1 MVIRRA
7 GYFFGPSARRTG
19 ANLRIW
25 VAQAAQ
31 PDRPIPVRMTQFV
44 RISESPER
52 LEGRARGGLRCSPP
66 PARSVPPTR
75 RPGAARSS
83 TVTARPAPS
92 MRAAATSIQAP
103 RSSTAPTSV
112 PWPPTRTHQPRLI
125 HRCRHPTHRTH
136 PRIRQPTGPELGPQ
150 QRQPHQRVRHP
161 NIHTS
166 RRTTQPHMTHQPMPS
181 TGIPPHP
188 RPPTIILSHQP
199 QPSTRH
205 RRDRR
210 RHPRN
215 LRLQTWSPPRR
226 ATHPHPNHRLDSY
239 EQAYEEGLDNS
250 EQA

>member
-52 LEGRARGGLRCSPP
+52 LEGRARGGLRCSPA
-66 PARSVPPTR
+66 PARSVRPTR

-92 MRAAATSIQAP
+92 MRAAATSIQAL

-181 TGIPPHP
+181 TGIPPH
-188 RPPTIILSHQP
+188 HA
-199 QPSTRH
+199 
-205 RRDRR
+205 RR
-210 RHPRN
+210 R
-215 LRLQTWSPPRR
+215 SYS
-226 ATHPHPNHRLDSY
+226 ATNPNHRHVIAVIVAATPEISAPKHARHPDERLIPTKIIDSTHTNKRTRR
-239 EQAYEEGLDNS
+239 G
-250 EQA
+250 